1 MQADA
6 AAGEEALRAAH
17 ARLLA
22 DTSLQFQLEAPKP
35 PPEPPAW
42 AEWFFSLLQAIAPVL
57 QYVFWGAVALILG
70 AIAWLIIREIL
81 QRRRP
86 DRVHLGPELALGEL
100 RPTEQRAQAL
110 LSDADRLAGEGRFA
124 EAAHLLLL
132 RSVADIQ
139 AARPAALGPSM
150 TSRDIAVWGVLPSA
164 ARGAFARMAEV
175 VERSLFGG
183 RDVDASAYRACREA
197 YAAYAGPDAWR

>member
-1 MQADA
+1 MPAE
-6 AAGEEALRAAH
+6 AGEESLRAAH

-22 DTSLQFQLEAPKP
+22 DRSLQFQLEAAKP
-35 PPEPPAW
+35 PPDPPDWLRGLFRFLDGA
-42 AEWFFSLLQAIAPVL
+42 APALQWL
-57 QYVFWGAVALILG
+57 FWGLVALILG
-70 AIAWLIIREIL
+70 AIVWFTAREIL
-81 QRRRP
+81 LRRRA
-86 DRVHLGPELALGEL
+86 DRVQRAPPLVLGDLQ
-100 RPTEQRAQAL
+100 PTAERAQAL
-110 LSDADRLAGEGRFA
+110 LGDADRLAAEGRYA

-150 TSRDIAVWGVLPSA
+150 TSRDIARWEALPGA

-183 RDVDASAYRACREA
+183 RDVDAATYGACREA
-197 YAAYAGPDAWR
+197 YAAFALPTAWR